1 MMAKISRTFSI
12 DHKIYEKFEDICKS
26 KNINKSKVIQ
36 DSIKNFIG
44 ENYDIDFN
52 TDYKLKFGDNT
63 EIVKITK
70 KESEFVLLSNGNKMN
85 IFDFE
90 MLYEEEDQGV
100 KQVLKDLQ
108 SEKVVD
114 VDETI
119 DPSEMFDKSV
129 FGNPETVKKMFDN
142 IDVKRFLEKTVDDE
156 KNGKE
161 RVIIRDLT
169 KEDDNPIIKDDR
181 TFEDKKAEILEKWR
195 SEERERR
202 KIKET
207 FDVSIKPNDLN
218 PTLIKTTPNFTDLE
232 PLETSE
238 KFLKKLE
245 ENDIINKV
253 KNKIEELNTEEYKE
267 TCLEIIGKTFNSSIQ
282 IESHIKNTI
291 QYIINKIILE
301 NKNNIFRQDDYYD
314 VIVSYTASS
323 TIIKIPIE
331 FISATNDIK
340 KLISENYKI
349 NKQNIIIKPL
359 NLEPLETRGEMIS
372 IDRKTKK
379 DIIKRK
385 AQMKKEIQ
393 NFHTLEP
400 NNIKSTLEYIFN
412 TNVDLIQVDLV
423 SQNTGNTRK
432 FFKIGI
438 NKKYHGITEL
448 KSMLS
453 NLGEN
458 NYDLIHIDEKSMQ
471 DKLKE
476 RIDKLNNEAYIVSCN
491 IVSNKPKHILDTL
504 TDLLKGLINID
515 DMIGV
520 DFDNPIYTIRIPHI
534 IIENGE
540 YLFYFISRCY
550 NIEIDKLIMQPSEVV
565 LEK

>member
-108 SEKVVD
+108 SEKGVD

-119 DPSEMFDKSV
+119 DPSEMFHKSV

-207 FDVSIKPNDLN
+207 FDIEGLKKKLGTEKIESDA
-218 PTLIKTTPNFTDLE
+218 
-232 PLETSE
+232 E
-238 KFLKKLE
+238 KFL
-245 ENDIINKV
+245 NQPT
-253 KNKIEELNTEEYKE
+253 IE
-267 TCLEIIGKTFNSSIQ
+267 
-282 IESHIKNTI
+282 
-291 QYIINKIILE
+291 
-301 NKNNIFRQDDYYD
+301 
-314 VIVSYTASS
+314 
-323 TIIKIPIE
+323 PIE
-331 FISATNDIK
+331 F
-340 KLISENYKI
+340 L
-349 NKQNIIIKPL
+349 KQ
-359 NLEPLETRGEMIS
+359 LEEVQTL
-372 IDRKTKK
+372 DRKERK

-385 AQMKKEIQ
+385 SQRKEQIQ
-393 NFHTLEP
+393 NFKSIDID
-400 NNIKSTLEYIFN
+400 NIKNTLEYIFM
-412 TNVDLIQVDLV
+412 TDVEIRLLDLI
-423 SQNTGNTRK
+423 SQSVPEEE
-432 FFKIGI
+432 KIHYEI
-438 NKKYHGITEL
+438 HMDSKYYGITEL
-448 KSMLS
+448 FSILS
-453 NLGEN
+453 NLGVKYELKHKKELPLYERLKN
-458 NYDLIHIDEKSMQ
+458 RVNEIFTDSFKSVCDM
-471 DKLKE
+471 
-476 RIDKLNNEAYIVSCN
+476 ISH
-491 IVSNKPKHILDTL
+491 KPTHMADTL
-504 TDLLKGLINID
+504 NDILKGLINDNSDIIVKFD
-515 DMIGV
+515 D
-520 DFDNPIYTIRIPHI
+520 PLYTIKLPEEI
-534 IIENGE
+534 IKNGE
-540 YLFYFISRCY
+540 YLLFFISTCY
-550 NIEIDKLIMQPSEVV
+550 NIQTDRIILQTLESV
-565 LEK
+565 LEN